1 MHFIDDIEAKPTLS
15 RRDAKVVTNKINKSV
30 SRFLASSKFVTPN
43 NNLPCFDRNEIVLG
57 KLLGSGGFSHAYEL
71 KEICPC
77 NRNRNLAENEKN
89 RIKFIENSKKR
100 QKGKAKYVVKLMKE
114 KFLDNPRKFRH
125 AGTDLII
132 EAHFLASLSHPN
144 IISIRGLALGGSSA
158 YSAGA
163 NDGFFLILDRI
174 EETLDQRIERW
185 AKQIK
190 RYKNPLFRK
199 INPGMLELLFLG
211 RLQVGRDISSAL
223 EYLHSNSL
231 IYRDLKPGNIGF
243 DANGVLKMFD
253 FGLSREISTDLKEG
267 KGKQIDRN
275 GENLYDLSGKIGTQR
290 YMAPEVGCARSYN
303 QKADVYSLS
312 IVLWEILSLK
322 KPFADHSKNHH
333 RAVVLEG
340 TERPPLDNEWPR
352 DLRILLQCGWSPMI
366 HQRPTMRKFRSILN
380 LEIQALGSNEKD
392 NMSSNRSLM
401 FLPLKDSFTT
411 TVREEIS
418 VADVRKEISGMTTRT
433 GDSVGSIAS

>member
-1 MHFIDDIEAKPTLS
+1 M
-15 RRDAKVVTNKINKSV
+15 
-30 SRFLASSKFVTPN
+30 
-43 NNLPCFDRNEIVLG
+43 G
-57 KLLGSGGFSHAYEL
+57 
-71 KEICPC
+71 
-77 NRNRNLAENEKN
+77 
-89 RIKFIENSKKR
+89 
-100 QKGKAKYVVKLMKE
+100 
-114 KFLDNPRKFRH
+114 
-125 AGTDLII
+125 
-132 EAHFLASLSHPN
+132 
-144 IISIRGLALGGSSA
+144 
-158 YSAGA
+158 
-163 NDGFFLILDRI
+163 
-174 EETLDQRIERW
+174 
-185 AKQIK
+185 
-190 RYKNPLFRK
+190 
-199 INPGMLELLFLG
+199 
-211 RLQVGRDISSAL
+211 
-223 EYLHSNSL
+223 
-231 IYRDLKPGNIGF
+231 GNIGF

-340 TERPPLDNEWPR
+340 TERPPLDDEWPR

-433 GDSVGSIAS
+433 GDSVGSITS